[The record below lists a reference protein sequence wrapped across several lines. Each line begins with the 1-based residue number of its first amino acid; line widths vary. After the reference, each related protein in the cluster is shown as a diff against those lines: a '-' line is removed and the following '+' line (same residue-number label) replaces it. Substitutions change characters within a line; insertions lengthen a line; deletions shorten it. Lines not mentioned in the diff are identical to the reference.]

1 MEPLYVRPILAPNEF
16 LPIFIS
22 ATLVLVFGVMYAAS
36 ITLAKMG
43 YLTKKWSYIAYS
55 FWILQTY
62 SLYEL
67 AVRIHSNNFTE
78 KVLVVAMIAYLFI
91 PHLYFRLI
99 SDINTRYEKEKKI

>member
-1 MEPLYVRPILAPNEF
+1 MDPLFTRPVIAANEF

-22 ATLVLVFGVMYAAS
+22 ATLVLVFGVLYAAS

-43 YLTKKWSYIAYS
+43 YLAKKWSFIGYI

-62 SLYEL
+62 SLYYM
-67 AVRIHSNNFTE
+67 AVSIHSNTFTQ
-78 KVLVVAMIAYLFI
+78 KVLIVTMIAYLFI

-99 SDINTRYEKEKKI
+99 SDIDNRYEK

>member
-1 MEPLYVRPILAPNEF
+1 MEPLFVRPILAPNEF

-22 ATLVLVFGVMYAAS
+22 ATLVLIFGVAYAAS

-43 YLTKKWSYIAYS
+43 YFTKKWLYLGYS
-55 FWILQTY
+55 FWILQTF

-67 AVRIHSNNFTE
+67 AIRIHSNAFTV
-78 KVLVVAMIAYLFI
+78 KVLIVTMIAYLFI

-99 SDINTRYEKEKKI
+99 TDIDNRYDKD

>member
-1 MEPLYVRPILAPNEF
+1 MVSSMPTPELAVGDF

-43 YLTKKWSYIAYS
+43 YLKKKWAYIGYL

-62 SLYEL
+62 SLYYM
-67 AVRIHSNNFTE
+67 AVSIHSNNFT
-78 KVLVVAMIAYLFI
+78 KKILFVTMIAYLFI

-99 SDINTRYEKEKKI
+99 SDIDNRYEKD

>member
-22 ATLVLVFGVMYAAS
+22 ATMVLIFGVMYAAS
-36 ITLAKMG
+36 VTLTKMG
-43 YLTKKWSYIAYS
+43 YLAKKWSYIAYS
-55 FWILQTY
+55 FWILQTF

-67 AVRIHSNNFTE
+67 AVRVHSNSFTQ
-78 KVLVVAMIAYLFI
+78 KVLIVTMIAYLFI

-99 SDINTRYEKEKKI
+99 SDIDNRYEKD